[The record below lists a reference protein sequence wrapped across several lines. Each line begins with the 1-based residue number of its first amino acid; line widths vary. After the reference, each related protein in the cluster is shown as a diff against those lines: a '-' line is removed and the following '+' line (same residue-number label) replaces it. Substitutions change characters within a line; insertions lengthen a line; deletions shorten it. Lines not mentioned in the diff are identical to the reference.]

1 MIDVFTVIWAA
12 LSVLIFAALIYF
24 VAKKKISVVVF
35 ICLLILVALG
45 IAGFAGL
52 LDVGFKLG

>member
-1 MIDVFTVIWAA
+1 MVDVFTVIWAG
-12 LSVLIFAALIYF
+12 LSLLILAALIYS
-24 VAKKKISVVVF
+24 VAKKKISVVAFV
-35 ICLLILVALG
+35 CLLVLLILG